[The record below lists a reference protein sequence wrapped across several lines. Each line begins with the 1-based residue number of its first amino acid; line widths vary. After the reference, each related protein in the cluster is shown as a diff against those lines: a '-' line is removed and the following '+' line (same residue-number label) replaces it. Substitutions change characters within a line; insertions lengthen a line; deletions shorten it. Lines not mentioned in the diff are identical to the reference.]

1 MRLFSYIVAILLSAC
16 SLYNIS
22 LLQAAETP
30 KNVRLLLTSN
40 IQGCAVPEM
49 SDQET
54 KDPLLVL
61 AQNLMAEKEKGV
73 DLYLD
78 LGNGFYP
85 GTLSKFSSGSIMM
98 DFFDFFSCAGTLVS
112 SNDMRIGLE
121 NLEFLRKYKKSQ
133 LLSANIIQ
141 KGKPVFSPFMI
152 KEIGGVRIAFVGLSS
167 KRVMI
172 DVAEK
177 ELYDISQEN
186 EKDVLVPIL
195 KKLDTMG
202 IDHIVLLSGL
212 KLSLTMELLQTHT
225 QFDMAICGGDYTGR
239 LFDGKI
245 SRIDLNDGRS
255 IIFLD
260 SETDYYTIDLCVGQG
275 ITLQSLVSH
284 QAVPS
289 QRTESAYAEFRNR
302 LSLWK
307 QKYHADQIDQIAKSV
322 AKEVILTDQKLLQLL
337 RDKFNSEIAIV
348 DTKTINPYPI
358 KKDISHSDLLQIVN
372 LDYKIFTFQLTGSQL
387 AQIAS
392 QNSYDLEIEGLT
404 KGKKNRVQGYTLE
417 NERRYSVAAT
427 QSAYRKIRQT
437 LDSKIDYDNTWKTV
451 SDVLIA
457 DLQNG
462 QVTLRDDY
470 TYLDKRFRTLVDI
483 KLSNYISAGSVD
495 RGSTI
500 DTPVSQP
507 SDDYNKWGLED
518 EIDLCVYNMD
528 HRFVLTPYLFYI
540 KQDDDYIQN
549 LLRGTFLYEHN
560 LGDLIRPYN
569 KFQCDTV
576 VESVDG
582 QRPTLIRETMGGSL
596 YGEYFTGLAGL
607 GFEKNIQDSSDD
619 AVYGLEVIMTFKYP
633 FLKYFTYTLHLDN
646 FLSTQNPETGRFG
659 LRSEIKNTL
668 SAKLNSWM
676 SLSLRYDY
684 FYYYDIDIREEY
696 RSSQIFTTLDLN
708 TDWKFW

>member
-1 MRLFSYIVAILLSAC
+1 M
-16 SLYNIS
+16 
-22 LLQAAETP
+22 
-30 KNVRLLLTSN
+30 TSN
-40 IQGCAVPEM
+40 IQGCANPDM
-49 SDQET
+49 TDQET
-54 KDPLLVL
+54 KDPLLIL

-85 GTLSKFSSGSIMM
+85 GALSKFSSGSIMM

-112 SNDMRIGLE
+112 SNDLRIGLE
-121 NLEFLRKYKKSQ
+121 NLEFLRKYKNTQ

-141 KGKPVFSPFMI
+141 NGKPVFAPYMI
-152 KEIGGVRIAFVGLSS
+152 KVIGGVRIAFVGLSS
-167 KRVMI
+167 QRVMI

-186 EKDVLVPIL
+186 EKKVLEPLL
-195 KKLDTMG
+195 KELDTMG
-202 IDHIVLLSGL
+202 LDHIVLLSGL
-212 KLSLTMELLQTHT
+212 KLSLTTKLLQTYK
-225 QFDMAICGGDYTGR
+225 QFDMAICGGDYTGT

-255 IIFLD
+255 IIILD
-260 SETDYYTIDLCVGQG
+260 NETDFYTMDLRVGQG
-275 ITLQSLVSH
+275 VTLQSLVSH
-284 QAVPS
+284 QAVS
-289 QRTESAYAEFRNR
+289 STRTESAYAEFRSR

-307 QKYHADQIDQIAKSV
+307 QKYHADQVDQIAKSID
-322 AKEVILTDQKLLQLL
+322 KEIILNDQKLLQLL
-337 RDKFNSEIAIV
+337 RDNFNSEIAIV

-358 KKDISHSDLLQIVN
+358 KKDISQSDLLQIVN
-372 LDYKIFTFQLTGSQL
+372 LDYKIFTFRLTGSQL
-387 AQIAS
+387 AKIAS
-392 QNSYDLEIEGLT
+392 QSTYDLKIEGLVT
-404 KGKKNRVQGYTLE
+404 KGKKKRIQGYALE

-427 QSAYRKIRQT
+427 QSAYGKIRQI
-437 LDSKIDYDNTWKTV
+437 LEDKIDYDNTWKTV
-451 SDVLIA
+451 TDVLIA
-457 DLQNG
+457 DLQND

-470 TYLDKRFRTLVDI
+470 TYLDKRFRTLVDV
-483 KLSNYISAGSVD
+483 KLSNYISSGSVD
-495 RGSTI
+495 RGSNI

-518 EIDLCVYNMD
+518 QIDISFYNMN
-528 HRFVLTPYLFYI
+528 HRFVLTPYLFYV

-549 LLRGTFLYEHN
+549 LLRGTFLYERN
-560 LGDLIRPYN
+560 LSDLIRPYN

-582 QRPTLIRETMGGSL
+582 QQPVLIRETMGGSL

-607 GFEKNIQDSSDD
+607 GFEKNVQDPSDD
-619 AVYGLEVIMTFKYP
+619 ALYGLEVIMTFKYP

-646 FLSTQNPETGRFG
+646 FFSTQNLETGRYG

-684 FYYYDIDIREEY
+684 FYYYDVEISEEY